1 MLLQPSEALTAVSI
15 FVCLPFSFVARKGWC
30 EGKKQPAVHWCKL
43 RWIFA
48 LFGANFVLLTSFV
61 TFFFEILVKKSSKNL
76 ANEVLFRRL
85 RAFASSVRLSS
96 SREIASH
103 ADRGQ
108 IKNTM
113 ASCSRTTKL
122 RSNVSFVLRTTWWH
136 PHLAPVSLRPFAR
149 LIFSLS

>member
-1 MLLQPSEALTAVSI
+1 M
-15 FVCLPFSFVARKGWC
+15 
-30 EGKKQPAVHWCKL
+30 
-43 RWIFA
+43 
-48 LFGANFVLLTSFV
+48 
-61 TFFFEILVKKSSKNL
+61 KKSSKNL

-85 RAFASSVRLSS
+85 CAFASSVRLSS

-122 RSNVSFVLRTTWWH
+122 RSNVSFVLRSTWWH
-136 PHLAPVSLRPFAR
+136 NHLAPVSLRPFAR
-149 LIFSLS
+149 LIFSLSSRKLILSAWASDRVDPSRAW